1 MVRHTG
7 SSSMANQWSGQAMS
21 RKPLSTRIVDLIQA
35 EDESLPLTDRNL
47 LITQKTG
54 APLPLIE
61 RIRRNTTIHK
71 GPDW

>member
-1 MVRHTG
+1 
-7 SSSMANQWSGQAMS
+7 MS